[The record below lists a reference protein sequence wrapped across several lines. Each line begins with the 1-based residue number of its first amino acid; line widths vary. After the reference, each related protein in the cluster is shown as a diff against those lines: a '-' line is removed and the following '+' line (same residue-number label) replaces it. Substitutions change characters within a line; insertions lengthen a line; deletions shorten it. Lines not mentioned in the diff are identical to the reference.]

1 MLDYVNLDGLNHF
14 EMMLIWL
21 VLLSIIFI
29 VVYIVDKKNKLSN
42 VEILKQR
49 LSSGELSIEEFRIL
63 KKEL

>member
-63 KKEL
+63 RKEL